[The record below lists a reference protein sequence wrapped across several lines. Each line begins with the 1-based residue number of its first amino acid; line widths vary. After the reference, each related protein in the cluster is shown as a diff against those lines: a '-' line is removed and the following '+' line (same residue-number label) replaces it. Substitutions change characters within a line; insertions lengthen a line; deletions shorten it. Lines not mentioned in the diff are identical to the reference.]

1 MNGRDA
7 LDQWRERLRRWW
19 ERWRRAWAPAALCNG
34 KSTKELH
41 NAMSWETRTRGTSYY
56 TRSKRIN
63 GRIIR
68 QYIGRGEL
76 AERLAAA
83 DGREREL
90 RAMVRRDQQLERER
104 IEDQAA
110 PIAALHADVDVL
122 VRAALLGAGYHR
134 HHGEWRRR
142 RG

>member
-1 MNGRDA
+1 
-7 LDQWRERLRRWW
+7 
-19 ERWRRAWAPAALCNG
+19 
-34 KSTKELH
+34 
-41 NAMSWETRTRGTSYY
+41 MSWETRARGTRYY

-83 DGREREL
+83 DRRDRER
-90 RAMVRRDQQLERER
+90 RAMVRHQQRLERER
-104 IEDQAA
+104 ADRDAA
-110 PIAALHADVDVL
+110 PIIGLHDELDIL
-122 VRAALLGAGYHR
+122 TRAALLATGYHR

-142 RG
+142 RE